1 MFLDLQ
7 LLELLHHL
15 LVIAERHVRI
25 QSEHG
30 RLRALILGLA
40 GTPTTC
46 EYGCGRVLLKEV
58 VDVILI
64 LVLLSILFER
74 LRFLLYILHTL
85 IEGVL
90 WAHFREFGHLGRVA
104 QW

>member
-1 MFLDLQ
+1 MLLDLQ

-15 LVIAERHVRI
+15 LVVTEGHVRI

-30 RLRALILGLA
+30 WLRALILGLA

-46 EYGCGRVLLKEV
+46 EDGRCRILLKEV
-58 VDVILI
+58 VDVILV
-64 LVLLSILFER
+64 LVLLSILLQR
-74 LRFLLYILHTL
+74 LRLLLYILHTL